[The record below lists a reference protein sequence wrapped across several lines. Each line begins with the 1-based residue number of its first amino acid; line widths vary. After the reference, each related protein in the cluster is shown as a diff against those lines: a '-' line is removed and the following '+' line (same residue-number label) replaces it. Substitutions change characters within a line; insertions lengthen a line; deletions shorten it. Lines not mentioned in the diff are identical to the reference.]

1 MRMSDDIEV
10 EVTDWYR
17 ADLALLPKPDQAR
30 VTRKLV
36 SLSKKPWSA
45 AMADRTIAPL
55 MDGIYEVRVLG
66 RGAAYRL
73 LFFVVQGRSPRLVVV
88 TACVG
93 KAVLKKK
100 AGLAAEIARARARRQ
115 VWLQNPEKG
124 R

>member
-1 MRMSDDIEV
+1 MSDEMKV
-10 EVTDWYR
+10 VVTGWYQ
-17 ADLALLPKPDQAR
+17 ADLAVLPKPDRER

-36 SLSKKPWSA
+36 SLSEKTWSA

-88 TACVG
+88 TACVA
-93 KAVLKKK
+93 KAVMKKR
-100 AGLAAEIARARARRQ
+100 AGLAAAIARARTRRHA
-115 VWLQNPEKG
+115 WLQQQEKE